1 MGNRV
6 SIIMPVYK
14 AKEYVNDTIQ
24 SVLSSDYENIEVV
37 CMDDGS
43 TDNSLSILKDWAK
56 KYNRVKVLHQ
66 ENAGVCAARNE
77 AIKNSK
83 GVYILPVDADNILM
97 PHFVSEAV
105 NILDSNP
112 NVKVVAPTIEYFG
125 GRTGISKIPKFSLSL
140 LARKNFI
147 DVCAMYRRCDFE
159 RTEGYCSEII
169 AREDWEF
176 WIALLKNGGDVVIV
190 EDVSYKYRVLKDSKR
205 VKDRALKHHMID
217 VLNKRHP
224 EFFKKYL
231 GGPLRYNRTYS
242 RLINFFC
249 RLFGND

>member
-1 MGNRV
+1 MIYVITAVHNRYEITKKFI
-6 SIIMPVYK
+6 SNLK
-14 AKEYVNDTIQ
+14 KQTF
-24 SVLSSDYENIEVV
+24 SDYRLLLV
-37 CMDDGS
+37 DDGS

-56 KYNRVKVLHQ
+56 KDNRVKVLHQ